1 MDWCCTYKSNG
12 TYANHSMFNG
22 VRVMDT
28 SFMSLEGKLGDAE
41 FSDCPLNM
49 LERGKHDSKEA
60 WESIF
65 RCLMSNTV

>member
-1 MDWCCTYKSNG
+1 MAHMLTIQCSTAS
-12 TYANHSMFNG
+12 
-22 VRVMDT
+22 RVMDIC
-28 SFMSLEGKLGDAE
+28 FMSLEGKLGDAE

-65 RCLMSNTV
+65 LCLMINTV

>member
-12 TYANHSMFNG
+12 TYATHSMFNG
-22 VRVMDT
+22 VDT
-28 SFMSLEGKLGDAE
+28 CFMSLEGKLGDAE

-49 LERGKHDSKEA
+49 LERGKHDSKEV

-65 RCLMSNTV
+65 LCLMSNTV

>member
-1 MDWCCTYKSNG
+1 
-12 TYANHSMFNG
+12 MFNG

-28 SFMSLEGKLGDAE
+28 CFMSLEGKLGDAE

-49 LERGKHDSKEA
+49 LERGKQDSKEA

-65 RCLMSNTV
+65 LCLMSNTV